1 MASWEEVTCHDNQN
15 WWWDILPIGLVV
27 TSGESSGS
35 TSGCDDESSCDS
47 DEVTSESDHCR
58 CAKGDFSDSEGDSSD
73 TTTSGEENFVK
84 MFSVA

>member
-35 TSGCDDESSCDS
+35 TSGSDDEASCDS
-47 DEVTSESDHCR
+47 DVTSESDHCC
-58 CAKGDFSDSEGDSSD
+58 CAKVDFSDSEGDSSD
-73 TTTSGEENFVK
+73 TTTSGRENFVK

>member
-35 TSGCDDESSCDS
+35 TSGSDDESSCES
-47 DEVTSESDHCR
+47 DVTSESDHCC
-58 CAKGDFSDSEGDSSD
+58 CAKVDFSDSEGDSSD
-73 TTTSGEENFVK
+73 TTTSGRENFVK
-84 MFSVA
+84 MFFFEI